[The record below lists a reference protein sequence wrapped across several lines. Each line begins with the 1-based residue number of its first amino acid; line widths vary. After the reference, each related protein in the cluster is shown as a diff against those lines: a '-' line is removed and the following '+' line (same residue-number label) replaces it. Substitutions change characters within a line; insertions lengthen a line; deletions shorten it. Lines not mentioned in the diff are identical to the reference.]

1 MTGFDKLTL
10 AEARV
15 LIAEMT
21 GLLDAVVLGENLL
34 KLTPKQIREVVNESR
49 TYQRAKKLFE
59 ETPE

>member
-10 AEARV
+10 AEARG